1 MPQTPDWSLG
11 DKYLLQEVPVLEA
24 LIKKYSPCTL
34 VPESETRYFATLMR
48 GLISQQLPP
57 AVVNDLCSKIQALLG
72 EVTPEKIIAA
82 TDKELLAQG
91 LVQQKI
97 DYLRNFSHMV
107 VNGQVTLDKFAEM
120 SDTEISKQLLQVK
133 GLGQWTIEMF
143 LLLALC
149 RTDIVPTADHNFA
162 KALQTLL
169 NLPTLPKRGEI
180 NKLTAS
186 WRPWRS
192 LAVWYLWQASEELN
206 TKATAAKNKK

>member
-1 MPQTPDWSLG
+1 MPQTPDWSVG
-11 DKYLLQEVPVLEA
+11 DKYLLQAVPILEP

-34 VPESETRYFATLMR
+34 VPENETRYFATLMR

-57 AVVNDLCSKIQALLG
+57 AVVNDLCAKIQALLG
-72 EVTPEKIIAA
+72 DVTPEKIIAV

-107 VNGQVTLDKFAEM
+107 ASGQITLDKFEEM
-120 SDTEISKQLLQVK
+120 SDTEISKQLLQVR

-169 NLPTLPKRGEI
+169 NLPALPKRGEI

-192 LAVWYLWQASEELN
+192 LGVWYLWQASDEL
-206 TKATAAKNKK
+206 AKKRGSI

>member
-1 MPQTPDWSLG
+1 MLQTPDWSLG
-11 DKYLLQEVPVLEA
+11 DKYLLQEVPVLGP

-34 VPESETRYFATLMR
+34 VPENETRYFATLLR

-57 AVVNDLCSKIQALLG
+57 DVVNDLCRKITLLVG
-72 EVTPEKIIAA
+72 EVTPENIIAT

-107 VNGQVTLDKFAEM
+107 ANGQVTLDKFEEM

-169 NLPTLPKRGEI
+169 NLPALPKRGEI

-192 LAVWYLWQASEELN
+192 LAVWYLWQASDELA
-206 TKATAAKNKK
+206 TKAPAGKNKK